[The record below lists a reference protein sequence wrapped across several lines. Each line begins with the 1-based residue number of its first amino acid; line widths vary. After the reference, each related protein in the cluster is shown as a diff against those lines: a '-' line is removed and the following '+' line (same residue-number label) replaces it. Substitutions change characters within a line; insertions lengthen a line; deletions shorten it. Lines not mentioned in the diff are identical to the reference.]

1 MNVLTDK
8 VSFVNECCFK
18 THFTIKMKT
27 EGLIWSVQLVRLA
40 GFTRFLCFGVDL
52 VGFNWISQVSL
63 VGEVSP
69 D

>member
-1 MNVLTDK
+1 
-8 VSFVNECCFK
+8 
-18 THFTIKMKT
+18 MKT

>member
-1 MNVLTDK
+1 M
-8 VSFVNECCFK
+8 VS
-18 THFTIKMKT
+18 
-27 EGLIWSVQLVRLA
+27 SVGQISWVYSV
-40 GFTRFLCFGVDL
+40 LCFGVDL